1 MADANQASDRIDGER
16 AECGFGIHWR
26 VGASAFATRQFDG
39 RVDLCADG
47 ALLLFV
53 GRSFLVDDTDNDCH
67 SESTSTATNS
77 DTVDSYRLG
86 NRIFCRWAD
95 RATVIQWQ
103 PDTVAFRSKWIG
115 LVGVVLF
122 GAVASEHVGSLVGG
136 GTY

>member
-26 VGASAFATRQFDG
+26 VGAGAFVARQLDG

-53 GRSFLVDDTDNDCH
+53 GRSFLVDDPINDCD
-67 SESTSTATNS
+67 SESTSTASNT

-103 PDTVAFRSKWIG
+103 PDTVAFRSKWVG
-115 LVGVVLF
+115 LVGMVLF
-122 GAVASEHVGSLVGG
+122 GAIAVEHVGSLVGG